1 MPASSHKA
9 IRTCLGC
16 MRPDAQTAMVRLAS
30 VGGRVLPDGSSR
42 QPGRGGYLHD
52 SPECLVRFERS
63 KVREFRS
70 LRLRLGLNERREIT
84 ELIRSRL
91 ATATQLD

>member
-1 MPASSHKA
+1 
-9 IRTCLGC
+9 
-16 MRPDAQTAMVRLAS
+16 MRRDAQVAMIRRAS
-30 VGGRVLPDGSSR
+30 VEGHVKPDGSSR
-42 QPGRGGYLHD
+42 TPGRGGYLHG

-70 LRLRLGLNERREIT
+70 LRLKVGLNERREIT